1 MPLLLLIAGLCS
13 WWALKRRNAG
23 AVSIATVMLALSFQL
38 SGYYFIYL
46 ITERD
51 LAWHLDTSNLR
62 LFVQLWPSVL
72 LVLFVGL
79 PSFADEVESTKPT
92 QRLFNRVG

>member
-1 MPLLLLIAGLCS
+1 
-13 WWALKRRNAG
+13 
-23 AVSIATVMLALSFQL
+23 MLALSFQL

-79 PSFADEVESTKPT
+79 PSFADEVESTKPI